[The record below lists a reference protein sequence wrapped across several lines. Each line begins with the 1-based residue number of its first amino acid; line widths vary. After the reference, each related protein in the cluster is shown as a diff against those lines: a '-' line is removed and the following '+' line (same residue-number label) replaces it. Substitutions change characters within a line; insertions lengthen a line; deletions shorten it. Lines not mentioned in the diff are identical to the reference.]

1 MAPPWET
8 SRDGRQYR
16 TYLQGMVRAGDLA
29 ETRAAGLRARRR
41 GWLGLLMARN
51 PGNRAGPAARADH
64 MAESTSHG
72 REHRQELMA
81 EILDESGLLFLP

>member
-29 ETRAAGLRARRR
+29 ETRAAGSRAGRR
-41 GWLGLLMARN
+41 GWLIARN
-51 PGNRAGPAARADH
+51 PANQAGPAARGPAARADH
-64 MAESTSHG
+64 MAESTA
-72 REHRQELMA
+72 RN
-81 EILDESGLLFLP
+81 